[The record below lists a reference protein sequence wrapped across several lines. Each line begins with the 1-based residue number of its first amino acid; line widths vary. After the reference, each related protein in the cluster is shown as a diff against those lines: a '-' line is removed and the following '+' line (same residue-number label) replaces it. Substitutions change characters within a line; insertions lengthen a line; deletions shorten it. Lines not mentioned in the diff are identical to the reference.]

1 MPLGQRVQPV
11 GSSFVSVNDT
21 TGQEDVD
28 WATKASDTVVTY
40 VGQVR
45 DKTTGPALVA
55 SRYAVYALALAL
67 IAFVLL
73 ILMIVAL
80 VRLLVTA
87 TGYLA
92 FVEPGETWLAYYILG
107 GIFLLAGM
115 ILWRKKERV

>member
-1 MPLGQRVQPV
+1 M
-11 GSSFVSVNDT
+11 SVNDT
-21 TGQEDVD
+21 TGHEDVD
-28 WATKASDTVVTY
+28 WATKASDTVVGY
-40 VGQVR
+40 VGKVR

-73 ILMIVAL
+73 ILILIAL

-87 TGYLA
+87 TSQLA
-92 FVEPGETWLAYYILG
+92 FVDQGETWLAYYILG

-115 ILWRKKERV
+115 LLWRKKEQV